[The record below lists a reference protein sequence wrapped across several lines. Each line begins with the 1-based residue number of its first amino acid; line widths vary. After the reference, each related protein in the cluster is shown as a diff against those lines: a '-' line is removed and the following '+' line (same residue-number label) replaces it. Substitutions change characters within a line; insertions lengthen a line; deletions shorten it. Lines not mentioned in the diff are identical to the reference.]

1 MTILLITFYIQLL
14 VIFRF
19 KVKSDSFLLSTIKA
33 GLSISLTIFCITSF
47 LNFLHKID
55 PFSNLLS
62 WLIVNLIPFIFLLK
76 NNANIKPLVGNT
88 LDRYILK
95 LRKLTFLKKMV
106 ILMIAL
112 FTSLLF
118 TQGLLYPPTNW
129 DSMTY
134 HLPRIMQWIQHG
146 SLAYYPTHIVRQLYQ
161 PPFAE
166 YAILQTVLL
175 NKSDLFAFAIQFMYY
190 LLVTFTVI
198 EITSY
203 FSKKSNVRWV
213 AGLLCLF
220 LPEAVLQATSTQ
232 NDVVVSFFIASSIL
246 FLLLILKTPSIL
258 NFIFLG
264 VSIGLALL
272 TKALAYVYLPV
283 FVGLFLVLFIIKN
296 YKTWK
301 KSYFIGGILT
311 LVIVFSVNINHLQKN
326 YALCHNIMG
335 TDPKEDKEYKLEDR
349 SIRGISSN
357 IIKNIGL
364 HLDPFF
370 VGNLGNILVEKIHII
385 LHYDVNK
392 KGMNYVDT
400 KFTTYPGWRN
410 HEDTQPNFLHLLL
423 GFTAIISI
431 VFVFLRKNTE
441 YYTVSYYYICI
452 LVSFLLFNYLLKW
465 QPWNTRIHLPLFFLM
480 IPAIALLITQ
490 FKIKSKIIFIATIIL
505 IPYGFYLAIFNY
517 SRPLITKERL
527 TSSIKYSDNRY
538 KKYFANKLSD
548 YDEYQNIRQKINP
561 TAKNIGLQIHSDAWE
576 YPLYYPVIENK
587 NKFENIL
594 IKNYSAKYPIKINT
608 FAYLISNLENGRTF
622 KLNRHTY
629 YNLTPKNT
637 KIWLYKLQK

>member
-1 MTILLITFYIQLL
+1 
-14 VIFRF
+14 
-19 KVKSDSFLLSTIKA
+19 
-33 GLSISLTIFCITSF
+33 
-47 LNFLHKID
+47 
-55 PFSNLLS
+55 
-62 WLIVNLIPFIFLLK
+62 
-76 NNANIKPLVGNT
+76 
-88 LDRYILK
+88 
-95 LRKLTFLKKMV
+95 
-106 ILMIAL
+106 MIAL

-190 LLVTFTVI
+190 ILVTFTVI

-213 AGLLCLF
+213 AGLLCIF

-232 NDVVVSFFIASSIL
+232 NDLVVSFFIAASIL
-246 FLLLILKTPSIL
+246 FLLLILKKPSIL

-283 FVGLFLVLFIIKN
+283 FVGLFLVLFIVKN

-311 LVIVFSVNINHLQKN
+311 LVIVFSININHFQKN

-357 IIKNIGL
+357 TMKNVGL

-370 VGNLGNILVEKIHII
+370 VGNLGNNLVEKIHLIM
-385 LHYDVNK
+385 HYDPNQ
-392 KGMNYVDT
+392 KGMNYVET

-410 HEDTQPNFLHLLL
+410 HED
-423 GFTAIISI
+423 
-431 VFVFLRKNTE
+431 
-441 YYTVSYYYICI
+441 
-452 LVSFLLFNYLLKW
+452 YLY
-465 QPWNTRIHLPLFFLM
+465 FF
-480 IPAIALLITQ
+480 
-490 FKIKSKIIFIATIIL
+490 
-505 IPYGFYLAIFNY
+505 
-517 SRPLITKERL
+517 
-527 TSSIKYSDNRY
+527 
-538 KKYFANKLSD
+538 
-548 YDEYQNIRQKINP
+548 
-561 TAKNIGLQIHSDAWE
+561 
-576 YPLYYPVIENK
+576 
-587 NKFENIL
+587 
-594 IKNYSAKYPIKINT
+594 
-608 FAYLISNLENGRTF
+608 
-622 KLNRHTY
+622 
-629 YNLTPKNT
+629 
-637 KIWLYKLQK
+637 